1 MLFETTSATVAATLH
16 SFDTTSSTVNP
27 FSDHSFSKVST
38 FSVTWFILVE
48 LSDTSLL
55 PHPIMDVVTRVAN
68 SIDRTIKTD
77 RETVVGWGMPD
88 YSAVITMGAT
98 IQGYYS
104 WVEIPAS
111 GIVFATSSYQNA
123 APTIHINKEASTNG
137 MIAIT
142 SGYAIVEKGKF
153 VSFAVTSGGN
163 GYFVPFKGVN

>member
-1 MLFETTSATVAATLH
+1 MSEDINVGGVLEAL
-16 SFDTTSSTVNP
+16 NG
-27 FSDHSFSKVST
+27 KVD
-38 FSVTWFILVE
+38 IDLGNC
-48 LSDTSLL
+48 
-55 PHPIMDVVTRVAN
+55 PIVAN
-68 SIDRTIKTD
+68 TD
-77 RETVVGWGMPD
+77 ASNFTTTGKETVVDWGIPD
-88 YSAVITMGAT
+88 YDAIIDIGAT
-98 IQGYYS
+98 TQGNYL

-153 VSFAVTSGGN
+153 VSCAVTSGGK